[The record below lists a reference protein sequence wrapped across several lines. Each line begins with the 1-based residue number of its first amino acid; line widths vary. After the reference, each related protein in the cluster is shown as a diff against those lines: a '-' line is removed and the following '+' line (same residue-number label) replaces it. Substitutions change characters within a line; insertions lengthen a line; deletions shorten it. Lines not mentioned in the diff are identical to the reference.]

1 MSRPEEF
8 KAMMGI
14 RDLDENCGIAL
25 VDYAGYAGHAGYG
38 DFNIIG
44 GGKWFIH
51 PRYGDLVDK

>member
-1 MSRPEEF
+1 LI
-8 KAMMGI
+8 G
-14 RDLDENCGIAL
+14 
-25 VDYAGYAGHAGYG
+25 YAGYAGHVGYAGDG